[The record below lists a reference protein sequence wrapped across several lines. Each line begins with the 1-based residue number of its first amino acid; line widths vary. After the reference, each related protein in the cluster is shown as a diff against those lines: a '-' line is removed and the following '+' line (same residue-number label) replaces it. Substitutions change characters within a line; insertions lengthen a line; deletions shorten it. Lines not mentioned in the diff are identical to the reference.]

1 MLFANK
7 QALET
12 ELKVSL
18 LQIRE
23 RELTLYAENCR
34 NIGGISCM
42 LAGFAYVT
50 LTYER
55 SDTFRTGVAARGG
68 RYVYEILAFLG
79 MFANMASMFGATACS
94 MLGPGLALRGSDGAM
109 DQAVEGLALEYRTIF
124 MLFFAGVVSFYMCF
138 SVFLILDYE
147 EGSLDGFLHVCLVI
161 CFLVFLRS
169 TVRAC
174 KRIYKKFRLP
184 PEHAVAG
191 SFDPDGLHRNTV
203 SWEHKELDRL
213 RLHKR
218 WYQWPYRQY
227 LYANVFMNE

>member
-23 RELTLYAENCR
+23 RELVLYAENCR
-34 NIGGISCM
+34 NIGNISCM

-55 SDTFRTGVAARGG
+55 SDTFQTGAVSGG
-68 RYVYEILAFLG
+68 RYIYEFLAFFG
-79 MFANMASMFGATACS
+79 MFSNMASMFGATACS

-124 MLFFAGVVSFYMCF
+124 MLFLTGVISFYACF

-147 EGSLDGFLHVCLVI
+147 EGSFDAFLHVLLVL

-191 SFDPDGLHRNTV
+191 SFDPDGVQATV
-203 SWEHKELDRL
+203 SWENKELDRL
-213 RLHKR
+213 RLPKR